1 MGRWGYR
8 ISIRYL
14 TSESPYLHVLIYCI
28 LFRPKGVD
36 IVGGDI
42 NGLSTRIHDENE
54 ANVQFL
60 KQDQNARYVMAS
72 CFFVSFFFCCSF
84 TTAES
89 LTSPHEW
96 KHMLCLTGRR
106 FSQRQSNDPSL

>member
-42 NGLSTRIHDENE
+42 NGLSTRIHVENE

-60 KQDQNARYVMAS
+60 KQDQNARYVVAS
-72 CFFVSFFFCCSF
+72 CFFVSFFFVAVLPLPSRSLLPTSGSTCC
-84 TTAES
+84 A
-89 LTSPHEW
+89 
-96 KHMLCLTGRR
+96 
-106 FSQRQSNDPSL
+106 

>member
-1 MGRWGYR
+1 MVSCETKTRLAVR
-8 ISIRYL
+8 RTTVTVEIFNI
-14 TSESPYLHVLIYCI
+14 I

-60 KQDQNARYVMAS
+60 KQDQNTRYVVAYFAFLLFYH
-72 CFFVSFFFCCSF
+72 CRVSDF
-84 TTAES
+84 
-89 LTSPHEW
+89 SPREEAHAVPNW
-96 KHMLCLTGRR
+96 RKV
-106 FSQRQSNDPSL
+106 FSALIKRS